1 MGLHAAILLI
11 SGVMGSL
18 ALAGEA
24 SQTPTVQDVVR
35 QMDERGK
42 ARTALL
48 DHYTC
53 LRRYVVNNLRFHQV
67 AELKVRMSCSS
78 SGHKT
83 FEVVFENGLSVIR
96 KKVLRRMLEAEE
108 EASRDDIRTQTQIA
122 SQNYNFRLLG
132 SEMQQGRLAYVLEAT
147 PKTISKFLLRGRI
160 WVDGDD
166 FAIVRVEAT
175 PALKPSAL
183 IHNIKV
189 VQQYEKVGAMWL
201 PLYNRSMSDS
211 FFFGHTDVTIDSS
224 DYQVTL
230 KSIEPQAESRG
241 R

>member
-1 MGLHAAILLI
+1 
-11 SGVMGSL
+11 MGSL

-122 SQNYNFRLLG
+122 SQNYNFRLL
-132 SEMQQGRLAYVLEAT
+132 MCWRQR
-147 PKTISKFLLRGRI
+147 P
-160 WVDGDD
+160 
-166 FAIVRVEAT
+166 
-175 PALKPSAL
+175 KPSANFCCEGGFGWMAT
-183 IHNIKV
+183 IS
-189 VQQYEKVGAMWL
+189 
-201 PLYNRSMSDS
+201 RSC
-211 FFFGHTDVTIDSS
+211 G
-224 DYQVTL
+224 
-230 KSIEPQAESRG
+230 
-241 R
+241 

>member
-1 MGLHAAILLI
+1 
-11 SGVMGSL
+11 
-18 ALAGEA
+18 
-24 SQTPTVQDVVR
+24 
-35 QMDERGK
+35 
-42 ARTALL
+42 
-48 DHYTC
+48 
-53 LRRYVVNNLRFHQV
+53 
-67 AELKVRMSCSS
+67 
-78 SGHKT
+78 
-83 FEVVFENGLSVIR
+83 
-96 KKVLRRMLEAEE
+96 
-108 EASRDDIRTQTQIA
+108 
-122 SQNYNFRLLG
+122 
-132 SEMQQGRLAYVLEAT
+132 
-147 PKTISKFLLRGRI
+147 
-160 WVDGDD
+160 VDGDD

>member
-1 MGLHAAILLI
+1 
-11 SGVMGSL
+11 
-18 ALAGEA
+18 
-24 SQTPTVQDVVR
+24 
-35 QMDERGK
+35 
-42 ARTALL
+42 
-48 DHYTC
+48 
-53 LRRYVVNNLRFHQV
+53 
-67 AELKVRMSCSS
+67 LKVRMSCSS

-122 SQNYNFRLLG
+122 PQNYNFRLLG
-132 SEMQQGRLAYVLEAT
+132 SEIQQGRLAYVLEAT

-160 WVDGDD
+160 WVDGAD

-230 KSIEPQAESRG
+230 KSIEPQAESRA